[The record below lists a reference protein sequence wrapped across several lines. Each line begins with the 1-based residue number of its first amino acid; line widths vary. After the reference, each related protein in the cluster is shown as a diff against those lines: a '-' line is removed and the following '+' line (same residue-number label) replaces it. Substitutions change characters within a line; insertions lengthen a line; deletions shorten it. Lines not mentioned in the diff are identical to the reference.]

1 MPNWSS
7 CKHKFNR
14 FERSEKRMHT
24 KGIQY
29 IGEQHRALEQKETAQ
44 TTPYL
49 QLPLEETSETKFP
62 KDVTV
67 TMQSSKEL
75 QQGEMPQ
82 ERTWIHNDQANTPMS
97 ETSNSTKGPAVPST
111 FCERCADTV
120 IDRADETNVYPG
132 AAPHGT
138 SSMCLASLT
147 SASNPSSPLH
157 STYTSSNSLQSS
169 HPGSPLREG
178 LPNLHSTSSGLGNQS
193 VLGLSSPID
202 SPLLTKTASPISSGP
217 ISSLQAKTQQRQEGP
232 RYPDQSFAAL
242 QTQYHPPP
250 YQPHPSPSRDSQ
262 TSAGPSYSSGS
273 AMKSRDRS
281 SKDSGARTTGHTP
294 AHSPGLFVAAYPKD
308 NATDDDTA
316 ETHYS
321 IPLLHP
327 THLQAPKETHKLL
340 KDIDPISGRK
350 IINNYEFH
358 GKLGSGAHGTV
369 KLGRN
374 LLNDK
379 AVAIKIVRRFSKKVR
394 LGKQETPEDRVKKE
408 VAILKKARHPHIVSL
423 NEVIDDPVFNK
434 VYLILEF
441 IDLGEISWRKLADE
455 DVARFE
461 LDRVKREMSGQI
473 NDAFEAELIARFNEG
488 VEERRAEKKELL
500 SHQMGQAKER
510 LLNEKNIPAGPK
522 DQVTTMPDPWSI
534 EFGAYSE
541 EERERGTKLHSQ
553 SSVYTEKPDTSAFPT
568 PTGDA
573 GPDTFNPNPGSSA
586 SQESLRSLQDYT
598 DYHYPVDTESAFV
611 LPALAGTTWE
621 PYTGDEANSQAAK
634 IRFQST
640 LHQVIAEQAQW
651 PEEDEE
657 FLYAPCLTLSQ
668 ALEAFRDTVLGL
680 EYLHYQ
686 GIIHRDI
693 KPANLLWT
701 KDHRVKISDFGVS
714 YLGRPIREDENKEE
728 IEEADAANLDEAIEL
743 AKTVGTPAFYA
754 PELCDPELFDVEKNP
769 VRPQI
774 NGQID
779 VWALGVTLYGM
790 IFGRLPFYDVNEF
803 AMYEKIARQEVFI
816 PLKRL
821 KAVEDGTNESK
832 NINNRLDDVLEYDVV
847 DDELRDLLKRLLHKK
862 PTKRITLKEVKH
874 HPWVLQGIKNQ
885 SAWIDETDPSLQS
898 EGKKIEVS
906 SQEVSEAVIPLTIVD
921 RIKSGIR
928 RLGSVVRGRDSRKRG
943 ESNVKPVEES
953 LGEPSKDSGDDMEGR
968 RTSLRGDEQIIS
980 ALRASRE
987 TTEHP
992 LAQSVVASPEGKEHQ
1007 SYFTEPVAKVA
1018 NVTNLAPGSPN
1029 ISSLVRRPSPPG
1041 RVISNTESMKTIR
1054 ARISST
1060 ATRDSTPPPIENC
1073 PVPSSTPVIDTHANT
1088 SSGLSGIFGGAGRR
1102 FVKSM
1107 RSRERNTHGRDNTS
1121 ATQSSRSSSIEN
1133 MVSVVEDPHAGPSI
1147 AFSLAYAAGHV
1158 DQPPVLREES
1168 ELDDQTW
1175 PPLPVSP
1182 QTPGDFSNVNFQ
1194 RAQEQNYRRHVH
1206 EAERLSADTGPRS
1219 KANTVVECPPSPDDE
1234 TFYARQQPAPPI
1246 NPTMGL
1252 SSSDDLRTSEMSESF
1267 SYPSIPSVVSGTSSL
1282 STAADEQQYQKR
1294 GSLGISTLSI
1304 DDDFA
1309 ASIGKGKSRSLGPP
1323 APEDDEAGYNGD
1335 GDEGEYDSDDEGIVF
1350 GGERPGY

>member
-1 MPNWSS
+1 MQNSS
-7 CKHKFNR
+7 FSFVYTCG
-14 FERSEKRMHT
+14 T
-24 KGIQY
+24 L
-29 IGEQHRALEQKETAQ
+29 A
-44 TTPYL
+44 
-49 QLPLEETSETKFP
+49 
-62 KDVTV
+62 
-67 TMQSSKEL
+67 
-75 QQGEMPQ
+75 
-82 ERTWIHNDQANTPMS
+82 WIS
-97 ETSNSTKGPAVPST
+97 
-111 FCERCADTV
+111 
-120 IDRADETNVYPG
+120 
-132 AAPHGT
+132 
-138 SSMCLASLT
+138 
-147 SASNPSSPLH
+147 
-157 STYTSSNSLQSS
+157 
-169 HPGSPLREG
+169 
-178 LPNLHSTSSGLGNQS
+178 
-193 VLGLSSPID
+193 
-202 SPLLTKTASPISSGP
+202 LLTIY
-217 ISSLQAKTQQRQEGP
+217 R
-232 RYPDQSFAAL
+232 
-242 QTQYHPPP
+242 
-250 YQPHPSPSRDSQ
+250 
-262 TSAGPSYSSGS
+262 
-273 AMKSRDRS
+273 
-281 SKDSGARTTGHTP
+281 
-294 AHSPGLFVAAYPKD
+294 
-308 NATDDDTA
+308 
-316 ETHYS
+316 
-321 IPLLHP
+321 
-327 THLQAPKETHKLL
+327 THKLL

-394 LGKQETPEDRVKKE
+394 LGKQETPEDRVRKE
-408 VAILKKARHPHIVSL
+408 VAVLKKARHPHVVSL

-441 IDLGEISWRKLADE
+441 IDLGEISWRKLADK

-473 NDAFEAELIARFNEG
+473 NDAFEAELIARFNDG

-510 LLNEKNIPAGPK
+510 LLNEKDIPAGPK
-522 DQVTTMPDPWSI
+522 DQVITQVKPDQVTTQVKPDPWSI
-534 EFGAYSE
+534 DLGADSE
-541 EERERGTKLHSQ
+541 EERERRPKFHSQ
-553 SSVYTEKPDTSAFPT
+553 SSVYTEKPDTSVVPT

-573 GPDTFNPNPGSSA
+573 GPDTFNPNPDSSA
-586 SQESLRSLQDYT
+586 SQESLRSLHDYT
-598 DYHYPVDTESAFV
+598 DYHYPVDAESAFV
-611 LPALAGTTWE
+611 VPAHADTTWE

-634 IRFQST
+634 LRFQST
-640 LHQVIAEQAQW
+640 LHQVMAEQAQW

-769 VRPQI
+769 DRPQI

-816 PLKRL
+816 PSKRL

-832 NINNRLDDVLEYDVV
+832 NINNRLDDVLEYDIV
-847 DDELRDLLKRLLHKK
+847 DDELRDLLKRLLHKQ

-885 SAWIDETDPSLQS
+885 TAWIDETDPSLQS

-953 LGEPSKDSGDDMEGR
+953 PDEPSKGSGDDSEGR

-1018 NVTNLAPGSPN
+1018 NVTNLAPGSPDA
-1029 ISSLVRRPSPPG
+1029 SSSARRPSPPG
-1041 RVISNTESMKTIR
+1041 RAISNSESMKTIR

-1060 ATRDSTPPPIENC
+1060 ATRDSTPPPAENF
-1073 PVPSSTPVIDTHANT
+1073 PAPFSTPVIDTHANP
-1088 SSGLSGIFGGAGRR
+1088 SSSLSRIFGGTSRR
-1102 FVKSM
+1102 FVRSM
-1107 RSRERNTHGRDNTS
+1107 RSKERNTHGRDNTS

-1133 MVSVVEDPHAGPSI
+1133 MVSVVEDPHASPSI
-1147 AFSLAYAAGHV
+1147 ASSSAHAAGYV

-1182 QTPGDFSNVNFQ
+1182 QTPGDSSNVNFQ

-1206 EAERLSADTGPRS
+1206 EAERLLADTRPRS
-1219 KANTVVECPPSPDDE
+1219 KANTVVKCPPSPDDE
-1234 TFYARQQPAPPI
+1234 IFFARQQQVPPI
-1246 NPTMGL
+1246 NPTTGL

-1267 SYPSIPSVVSGTSSL
+1267 SQPSIPSVVSGTSSL

-1294 GSLGISTLSI
+1294 GSLGIPTLSI
-1304 DDDFA
+1304 DDNFPT
-1309 ASIGKGKSRSLGPP
+1309 SIGKGKSKILVPP
-1323 APEDDEAGYNGD
+1323 APDDDEAGYNGD
-1335 GDEGEYDSDDEGIVF
+1335 GDEGEYDSDDEGIVI
-1350 GGERPGY
+1350 GRGKPGYGRM